1 MSSPSKY
8 ITFRNV
14 DAMWSH
20 ENEIIFEGIT
30 YDDNELTSVSLPIDE
45 ITSSLDYIIK
55 RRIDYIT
62 LRKKEL
68 LKEQRDLKTKID
80 KWKSLN

>member
-30 YDDNELTSVSLPIDE
+30 YDDNELTSVSF
-45 ITSSLDYIIK
+45 TN
-55 RRIDYIT
+55 R
-62 LRKKEL
+62 
-68 LKEQRDLKTKID
+68 
-80 KWKSLN
+80 